1 MGWDEELKKKV
12 LPSLEKD
19 ELNLETETSKESA
32 SEDWIETND
41 EEISIAHPP
50 RDLSIHL
57 TILYKPKMRILDS
70 SDFSNLN

>member
-32 SEDWIETND
+32 SEDLIETND
-41 EEISIAHPP
+41 EEISITHPP

-57 TILYKPKMRILDS
+57 TILCKPK
-70 SDFSNLN
+70 

>member
-1 MGWDEELKKKV
+1 M
-12 LPSLEKD
+12 EKD

-41 EEISIAHPP
+41 EEISILTPP

-57 TILYKPKMRILDS
+57 TILCKPK
-70 SDFSNLN
+70 